1 MKYPING
8 VVLDST
14 TGRPIEGARVEIQ
27 CKPPDKDRSRDK
39 QTIVTYSNERG
50 RFSAEVEDDC
60 QPSAF
65 ATAFD
70 IKGPSVTI
78 QKDCGETLPRV
89 DVDKKITFSI
99 TKAKDCGPQ
108 AESCQS
114 TIVGT
119 RYTATV
125 QLLPNT
131 RLEFTHGPGA
141 DVVEIAPGVADFMP
155 LVPGKHDLGG
165 ILSEEHIAG
174 IDIKAKYHWFTPIKI
189 SAGQPPQV
197 NRIALQRSAV
207 RPTQEEDLWTLIR
220 ANSRALR
227 FESYREFINR
237 VLCVSP
243 VRAENLRNIPE
254 GRRLERERSELSST
268 FGVGAYELLRTATDL
283 FLLLHCRTRGHRA
296 MHGDEFI
303 IEEEYRR
310 QRATPRDLTAIA
322 NQFLGHNAYIEH
334 VVRAAFP
341 DDRPLFNEEVPGGI
355 AFCDGVLVRDEPC
368 LIELIWS
375 YWHEEAMLAQ
385 SVNALTRRFQ
395 NRAAKAVRD
404 PLAHFELDPLRPL
417 NNVMWGYVQEEYRRL
432 TVPRRSLEYSHHYGL
447 TLFGKANPNARSA
460 DPRSNF
466 LESFHN
472 LLHRCYQ
479 FFKEDNDT
487 TVIADGF
494 PLLNALKEVHLILS
508 QGAANQFGDLPWTA
522 RGEMLIQQ
530 WIMARP
536 ETRDFLQSRAMV
548 RYTEA
553 WMPQVDTMKTIQG
566 WTDITVERFHD
577 LAAYGE
583 EILLSIR
590 YGDWVNINDEDV
602 AKNWARYWRPEI
614 QSYLHSYRAVAG
626 VDLTSADVDHT
637 IPAVH
642 LQRRLDAQARAR

>member
-1 MKYPING
+1 MRQPEEDCASP
-8 VVLDST
+8 VVW
-14 TGRPIEGARVEIQ
+14 P
-27 CKPPDKDRSRDK
+27 
-39 QTIVTYSNERG
+39 TITFRWI
-50 RFSAEVEDDC
+50 C
-60 QPSAF
+60 P
-65 ATAFD
+65 
-70 IKGPSVTI
+70 KGPN
-78 QKDCGETLPRV
+78 G
-89 DVDKKITFSI
+89 F
-99 TKAKDCGPQ
+99 
-108 AESCQS
+108 
-114 TIVGT
+114 
-119 RYTATV
+119 
-125 QLLPNT
+125 
-131 RLEFTHGPGA
+131 EFHHPPGA
-141 DVVEIAPGVADFMP
+141 DMVETGLGTADFSP
-155 LVPGKHDLGG
+155 LVVGMYELGG
-165 ILSEEHIAG
+165 KVLWRPHSRDGCQASM
-174 IDIKAKYHWFTPIKI
+174 YHWNQHVKI
-189 SAGQPPQV
+189 GASQPLQV

-237 VLCVSP
+237 VLCTNP
-243 VRAENLRNIPE
+243 VRDERLRHVPE

-283 FLLLHCRTRGHRA
+283 FLLLNCRTHGQHRA

-303 IEEEYRR
+303 QEEEYRR

-322 NQFLGHNAYIEH
+322 NRFLGHNAYIEH

-341 DDRPLFNEEVPGGI
+341 DDRWDEDVPGGM
-355 AFCDGVLVRDEPC
+355 AFCEGVVSRAEPC
-368 LIELIWS
+368 LIELLWS
-375 YWHEEAMLAQ
+375 YWHEEAMLTQ

-395 NRAAKAVRD
+395 NRAAPVTRD

-417 NNVMWGYVQEEYRRL
+417 NNIMWGYVQEEYRRL

-447 TLFGKANPNARSA
+447 TLLGKANPHSRSA

-472 LLHRCYQ
+472 LLHRCFQ

-508 QGAANQFGDLPWTA
+508 QGASNQFGDLPWTA
-522 RGEMLIQQ
+522 RSEMLIQQ

-553 WMPQVDTMKTIQG
+553 WMPQVDTMKTIQS
-566 WTDITVERFHD
+566 WTDVTVERFHD

-583 EILLSIR
+583 QILLSIR

-626 VDLTSADVDHT
+626 VDLTSADAVDHT
-637 IPAVH
+637 VPAIH
-642 LQRRLDAQARAR
+642 LQRRLEAQQARVR